1 MEQDPHLPFFAH
13 YLSINAALWGMPP
26 LLSFTSFSD
35 RILNF
40 WACPP
45 LQSVPLGSGMLF
57 PWPPPSKGN
66 SPVEQTKP
74 NSVAGAPGKAMADP
88 LAWRGEDRRA
98 RKREQM
104 QCLSSPSHTGTCNLM
119 LPGEEGPVPIPQVR
133 NRFRVTCLRPS
144 LGGR

>member
-13 YLSINAALWGMPP
+13 YISINAAWAPAKPCGEC
-26 LLSFTSFSD
+26 LLFFTSFYD

-57 PWPPPSKGN
+57 PCPPPSKDS
-66 SPVEQTKP
+66 SPLEQTKP
-74 NSVAGAPGKAMADP
+74 ISVDSVAEAPGKAMADP
-88 LAWRGEDRRA
+88 LASREEDRRD

-104 QCLSSPSHTGTCNLM
+104 
-119 LPGEEGPVPIPQVR
+119 
-133 NRFRVTCLRPS
+133 
-144 LGGR
+144 